1 MRRRRSARWL
11 RREASEGVVLMTSPP
26 PSPPPHSSSSV
37 VVVVVGSFVSAAGD
51 GAASSAFNFCCA
63 STSRSRSSPA
73 VNMLGGASFE
83 LVKCANSLICWSRM
97 FSVVSEDIFLELNVL
112 LRGVKDFV
120 SSNARGISIF
130 FKIKK

>member
-11 RREASEGVVLMTSPP
+11 RREASEVAVLMTSPSPFP
-26 PSPPPHSSSSV
+26 PSPPSSCV
-37 VVVVVGSFVSAAGD
+37 AVVVGSFVSAAGD
-51 GAASSAFNFCCA
+51 GTASSAFNFCCA

-73 VNMLGGASFE
+73 VNVLGGASFE

-120 SSNARGISIF
+120 SSNARGISIS
-130 FKIKK
+130 IKY

>member
-11 RREASEGVVLMTSPP
+11 RREASEGVVLMTS
-26 PSPPPHSSSSV
+26 
-37 VVVVVGSFVSAAGD
+37 
-51 GAASSAFNFCCA
+51 AFNFCCA
-63 STSRSRSSPA
+63 STSRSRNSPA
-73 VNMLGGASFE
+73 VNVLGGASFE

-120 SSNARGISIF
+120 SSNARGIIVL
-130 FKIKK
+130 